1 MRGLM
6 TLAPL
11 HTERRDMSS
20 YPMIEA
26 LKYDQ
31 QCIMFTKAA
40 TYSANTDS
48 KRLNSMGR
56 SSSRVA

>member
-6 TLAPL
+6 TLAQL

-31 QCIMFTKAA
+31 QSIMVTKASNVQREYRFEE
-40 TYSANTDS
+40 TEQHGPI
-48 KRLNSMGR
+48 L
-56 SSSRVA
+56 